1 MKTLIMETGWI
12 VLIGAVS
19 LAVIIFFIRQNRKD
33 EKSFVDQLN
42 KDYRKSKD
50 EEGDAEIDEVKK

>member
-42 KDYRKSKD
+42 NDYRKSKD

>member
-1 MKTLIMETGWI
+1 MATGWI
-12 VLIGAVS
+12 ILIGAVS
-19 LAVIIFFIRQNRKD
+19 LAVILFFIRQNRKD

-42 KDYRKSKD
+42 NDYRKSKD